1 MTVLEGRGLTRRFG
15 GLVAVH
21 RVDIQVRQGEV
32 LGLFGPNGAG
42 KTTLFNLLAGAIPP
56 RKARSTWRGVRS
68 PTCPLTGA
76 LS

>member
-21 RVDIQVRQGEV
+21 QVDIQVRQGEV

-56 RKARSTWRGVRS
+56 SEVPGL
-68 PTCPLTGA
+68 PGGA
-76 LS
+76 